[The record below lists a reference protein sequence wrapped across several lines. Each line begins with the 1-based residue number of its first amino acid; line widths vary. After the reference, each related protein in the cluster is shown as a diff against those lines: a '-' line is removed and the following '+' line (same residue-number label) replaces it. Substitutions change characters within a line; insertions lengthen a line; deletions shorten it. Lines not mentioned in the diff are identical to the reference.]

1 VRGGLKRNAGAR
13 RQEVLERAG
22 AADRRA
28 ALGEQDGAAA
38 APDASAPGGKLR
50 AGSLPRSPPGA
61 GPRAPRGIN
70 SAVAM
75 VRGVFD
81 AGLNRTRTA
90 VDALGPA
97 VAAQL
102 DATRTLLNRTL
113 SGEGVATLLAPARD
127 ASRAALHRALNE
139 TRARGSADA
148 ALAASSARHL
158 AGQLRLAGAAVLW
171 TCAATAGAPARA
183 ALRQGG
189 ACLPAGCLGGAAVA
203 VRDEPAA
210 AGAELADSLVQ
221 LRAAVAGVA
230 AALEGGAVDE
240 GAVPAAAAD
249 VYEQIRALEDAG
261 RQLRRQVGAETPAAR
276 RVLEAVRAARSSRSV
291 SPPAEDEPGAPSRE
305 TSPAVRFASAAAL
318 STRADAA
325 RSGSRAQLRVQPES
339 ASRGPSQG
347 PSQPRAKSG
356 SRPRH
361 KSASQPRAKSHSR
374 PRHKST
380 SRGPSQGPSQPRQ
393 AGRKKAGGMRRSS
406 SHHDMHTPG
415 ESRG

>member
-1 VRGGLKRNAGAR
+1 MRGGLKRNAGAR

-148 ALAASSARHL
+148 ALADGAKSSDRP
-158 AGQLRLAGAAVLW
+158 VE
-171 TCAATAGAPARA
+171 PV
-183 ALRQGG
+183 
-189 ACLPAGCLGGAAVA
+189 AVA
-203 VRDEPAA
+203 LGTTRFHA
-210 AGAELADSLVQ
+210 S
-221 LRAAVAGVA
+221 
-230 AALEGGAVDE
+230 
-240 GAVPAAAAD
+240 
-249 VYEQIRALEDAG
+249 
-261 RQLRRQVGAETPAAR
+261 VG
-276 RVLEAVRAARSSRSV
+276 RSV
-291 SPPAEDEPGAPSRE
+291 LGARI
-305 TSPAVRFASAAAL
+305 AVF
-318 STRADAA
+318 
-325 RSGSRAQLRVQPES
+325 
-339 ASRGPSQG
+339 
-347 PSQPRAKSG
+347 
-356 SRPRH
+356 
-361 KSASQPRAKSHSR
+361 
-374 PRHKST
+374 
-380 SRGPSQGPSQPRQ
+380 
-393 AGRKKAGGMRRSS
+393 
-406 SHHDMHTPG
+406 
-415 ESRG
+415 